1 MKLLSW
7 NINGLRACIKNGFL
21 GTIKD
26 LDADI
31 VCVQEVKATEEQM
44 ADVEF
49 GTYHFYQHVPTYYRG
64 TSGVAILSKEKP
76 LNIYRKM
83 ESEFDDM
90 GRMITAEY
98 PDFFLVTIYSP
109 VMFTDKDGNKLGLRD
124 YEARRMKWED
134 DLRKYVVRLRKKS
147 VIICGDFNVSRGP
160 IDCWERV
167 RLDILM
173 ESVPKWKSCS
183 ALALLIH
190 SDICTLIAVADIR
203 GCHIE
208 KILFGMEVVFV
219 LIIFLFRMT

>member
-1 MKLLSW
+1 MKILSW
-7 NINGLRACIKNGFL
+7 NVNGLRACIKNGFL
-21 GTIKD
+21 GTIND
-26 LDADI
+26 LDTDI

-49 GTYHFYQHVPTYYRG
+49 GAYHFYQHVPTYYRG

-124 YEARRMKWED
+124 YEARRMK
-134 DLRKYVVRLRKKS
+134 
-147 VIICGDFNVSRGP
+147 CGSEGQVHWF
-160 IDCWERV
+160 
-167 RLDILM
+167 
-173 ESVPKWKSCS
+173 
-183 ALALLIH
+183 
-190 SDICTLIAVADIR
+190 TL
-203 GCHIE
+203 
-208 KILFGMEVVFV
+208 
-219 LIIFLFRMT
+219 

>member
-90 GRMITAEY
+90 GRMITI
-98 PDFFLVTIYSP
+98 V
-109 VMFTDKDGNKLGLRD
+109 G
-124 YEARRMKWED
+124 MK
-134 DLRKYVVRLRKKS
+134 
-147 VIICGDFNVSRGP
+147 IIIP
-160 IDCWERV
+160 RV